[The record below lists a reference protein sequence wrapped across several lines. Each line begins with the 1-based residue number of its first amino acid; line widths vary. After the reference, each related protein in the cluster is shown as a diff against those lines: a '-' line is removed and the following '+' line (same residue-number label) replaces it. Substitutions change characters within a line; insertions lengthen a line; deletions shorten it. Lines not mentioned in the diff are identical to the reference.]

1 MLSEEESQDRFEDSD
16 ENEDGKVTWQEYL
29 TDTFGISDNN
39 LDEKDE
45 KVLKFLILKI
55 FYFISWNTIKA
66 CFEH

>member
-39 LDEKDE
+39 IESHDE
-45 KVLKFLILKI
+45 KVI
-55 FYFISWNTIKA
+55 F
-66 CFEH
+66 